1 MNQYDRVPDGWP
13 DAHIL
18 VDFFKVMQIP
28 ETDEPGD
35 WQELEDDESPY
46 AEEMWDSIWP
56 YTVWLGKVGGKRY
69 LIRQGW
75 KGRGSEDDV
84 YDYSEVQP

>member
-18 VDFFKVMQIP
+18 MDFFRVMCIFAKDQ
-28 ETDEPGD
+28 PGE
-35 WQELEDDESPY
+35 WVELEDDEPSY
-46 AEEMWDSIWP
+46 DEEMFDSIWP
-56 YTVWLGKVGGKRY
+56 HKVWKGTVGGTQY

-84 YDYSEVQP
+84 YDYQEVQP